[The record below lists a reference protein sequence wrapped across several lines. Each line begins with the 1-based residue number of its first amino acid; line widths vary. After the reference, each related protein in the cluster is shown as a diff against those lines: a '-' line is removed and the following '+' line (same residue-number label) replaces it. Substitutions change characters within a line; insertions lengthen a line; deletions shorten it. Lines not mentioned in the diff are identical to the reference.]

1 MQLQSSRPKS
11 NDAQRS
17 RGSKIL
23 VLAIEEILFPSLYA
37 TGDDVE
43 SFSITMVAL
52 SMQGAMVSVD
62 AKQECSWRYPSSYLY
77 MSLN

>member
-1 MQLQSSRPKS
+1 MMLRG
-11 NDAQRS
+11 AG
-17 RGSKIL
+17 GSKIL
-23 VLAIEEILFPSLYA
+23 VLAIEEDLFPSLYA

-43 SFSITMVAL
+43 SFSIMMVAL

-62 AKQECSWRYPSSYLY
+62 AKRECSWRCPSSHLY